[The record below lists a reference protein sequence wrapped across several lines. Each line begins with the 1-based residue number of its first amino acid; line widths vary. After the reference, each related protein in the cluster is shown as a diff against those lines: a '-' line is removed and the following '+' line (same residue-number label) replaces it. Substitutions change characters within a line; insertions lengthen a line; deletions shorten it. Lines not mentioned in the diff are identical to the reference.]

1 MIKAEAIKTQD
12 VRGKE
17 LFYIKCSNGEHNYF
31 INVGKKTHDEVK
43 ALENV
48 QDRPVVVRE
57 IDDQFSESI
66 HTIKADGDVTI
77 AVPLDE
83 GYESDLTE
91 FHNDILLN
99 ILRELEEGR
108 FEVFEENGEK
118 E

>member
-48 QDRPVVVRE
+48 QNIGGLQDGKQQDNTSQVVEPVSNNKTNK
-57 IDDQFSESI
+57 DN
-66 HTIKADGDVTI
+66 K
-77 AVPLDE
+77 
-83 GYESDLTE
+83 
-91 FHNDILLN
+91 
-99 ILRELEEGR
+99 
-108 FEVFEENGEK
+108 
-118 E
+118 

>member
-1 MIKAEAIKTQD
+1 MTKTEFFETHLQKLRNELIEEIIDFVKYKKAN
-12 VRGKE
+12 E
-17 LFYIKCSNGEHNYF
+17 LS
-31 INVGKKTHDEVK
+31 
-43 ALENV
+43 L
-48 QDRPVVVRE
+48 DRPVVVRE

-66 HTIKADGDVTI
+66 HTIKGDGDVTI

>member
-1 MIKAEAIKTQD
+1 MTNAEFYETHLQNLRNDLIQSIIDFVKRQKAN
-12 VRGKE
+12 E
-17 LFYIKCSNGEHNYF
+17 LS
-31 INVGKKTHDEVK
+31 
-43 ALENV
+43 L
-48 QDRPVVVRE
+48 DRPIVVRE

-108 FEVFEENGEK
+108 FEVFEENGE
-118 E
+118 EE